1 MPSDPK
7 PKAKKKAKKAK
18 FKSLKKRSLASEL
31 KSVKEEPLAD
41 AMSMDEENVSD
52 EVVTCSDMSMLKK
65 RKKAEITED
74 SEGEKISKKKSKKFK
89 KAPLQICSLEDTN
102 LSGMQHEP
110 MDSKLSE
117 SVFDSEHKPV
127 SRSKMG
133 GKISITPMSLK
144 RVLMIK
150 PEKLKKGNIWSR
162 DCVPSPDFWLPQED
176 AILCAVVHE
185 YGPHWSLVSEI
196 LYGMTAGGFY
206 RGRYRHPVHCCER
219 FRELIQRYVLSTD
232 NPNYEKVSYMGSGK
246 ALLKVT
252 EVGLVIL
259 NKVSINFQNWMFDA
273 V

>member
-1 MPSDPK
+1 MPIDPK
-7 PKAKKKAKKAK
+7 PKAKKKPKKAK

-41 AMSMDEENVSD
+41 AMSVDEENVSH
-52 EVVTCSDMSMLKK
+52 EMVTCSDMCMLKK
-65 RKKAEITED
+65 RKKAEITEA

-89 KAPLQICSLEDTN
+89 KASVQMCSLEVTN
-102 LSGMQHEP
+102 FSATQHDDP
-110 MDSKLSE
+110 MDSKPCE
-117 SVFDSEHKPV
+117 SVVDLEQKPV
-127 SRSKMG
+127 SRSKIG

-196 LYGMTAGGFY
+196 LYGVTAGGFY

-219 FRELIQRYVLSTD
+219 FRELIQRYVLSTPD
-232 NPNYEKVSYMGSGK
+232 NPNYEKVSNMGSGK

-252 EVGLVIL
+252 EVGLGY
-259 NKVSINFQNWMFDA
+259 
-273 V
+273 